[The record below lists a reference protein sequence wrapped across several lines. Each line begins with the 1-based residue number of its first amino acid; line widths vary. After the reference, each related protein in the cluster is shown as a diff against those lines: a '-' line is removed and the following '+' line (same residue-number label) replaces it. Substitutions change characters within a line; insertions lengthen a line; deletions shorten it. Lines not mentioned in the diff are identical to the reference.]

1 MTTAVLISSILLTGL
16 VLASPFASADSATH
30 TSTERNSAADPAS
43 KRAPPA
49 GVGTSSVPSTV
60 TSAASGASR
69 SGTTTGTLRTSK
81 TSLGLRIDYAFDTPA
96 TGSTTEVRLKVQ
108 GNEAGRPLTIEVVPG
123 TGLQMARGLPGN
135 IAMQSV
141 PSAEHVVAIT
151 PTGDGLHYIHIFLRS
166 GGMTEALAIAVPTG
180 KALSLPKP
188 VASKTMPDGR
198 RVKSI
203 PAQQ

>member
-1 MTTAVLISSILLTGL
+1 MTTPALLSSILLTGL
-16 VLASPFASADSATH
+16 VLAPFIASADSA
-30 TSTERNSAADPAS
+30 SPNRAADPAS
-43 KRAPPA
+43 KAAPLA
-49 GVGTSSVPSTV
+49 GTAKSSASSSGPSTG
-60 TSAASGASR
+60 TTT
-69 SGTTTGTLRTSK
+69 GTTTGTLRTSK

-96 TGSTTEVRLKVQ
+96 TGSTTEVRLKVE
-108 GNEAGRPLTIEVVPG
+108 GNEAGRPLSIEVVPG

-141 PSAEHVVAIT
+141 PSAEHVMAIT
-151 PTGDGLHYIHIFLRS
+151 PTTDGLHYIHVFLRS

-180 KALSLPKP
+180 KAQSLPKP
-188 VASKTMPDGR
+188 VATKTMPDGR

>member
-1 MTTAVLISSILLTGL
+1 MTTPVLISSLLLTSML
-16 VLASPFASADSATH
+16 LATPFARADSASPT
-30 TSTERNSAADPAS
+30 RAADPAS
-43 KRAPPA
+43 KRTPPA
-49 GVGTSSVPSTV
+49 GVATST
-60 TSAASGASR
+60 AS
-69 SGTTTGTLRTSK
+69 SGTTNGTTNGTLRTSK

-96 TGSTTEVRLKVQ
+96 TGSTTEVRLKVE
-108 GNEAGRPLTIEVVPG
+108 GNEAGRPLSIEVVPG

-151 PTGDGLHYIHIFLRS
+151 PTGDGLHYIHVFLRS

-180 KALSLPKP
+180 KAQSLPKP
-188 VASKTMPDGR
+188 VATKTMPDGR

>member
-141 PSAEHVVAIT
+141 PSAEHVVSIT
-151 PTGDGLHYIHIFLRS
+151 PTTDGLHYIHVFLRS
-166 GGMTEALAIAVPTG
+166 GGMTEALAIALPTG
-180 KALSLPKP
+180 KSQSLPKP

>member
-1 MTTAVLISSILLTGL
+1 MLLIGLL
-16 VLASPFASADSATH
+16 LAPFIASADSASPNRAVDLASKAAPLAGTAKSSAGSSGPSTG
-30 TSTERNSAADPAS
+30 TST
-43 KRAPPA
+43 
-49 GVGTSSVPSTV
+49 GI
-60 TSAASGASR
+60 
-69 SGTTTGTLRTSK
+69 TTGKLRTSK

-96 TGSTTEVRLKVQ
+96 AGSTTEVRLKVE
-108 GNEAGRPLTIEVVPG
+108 GNEAGRPLSIEVVPG

-151 PTGDGLHYIHIFLRS
+151 PTADGLHYIHIFLHS

-180 KALSLPKP
+180 KTQILPKP

>member
-1 MTTAVLISSILLTGL
+1 MKTPAPISSILLISL
-16 VLASPFASADSATH
+16 VLAASIASADSASPHRTA
-30 TSTERNSAADPAS
+30 N
-43 KRAPPA
+43 PA
-49 GVGTSSVPSTV
+49 GKAAPLAGTTKSSASSSGPST
-60 TSAASGASR
+60 
-69 SGTTTGTLRTSK
+69 GTTTGSTTGTLRTSK

-96 TGSTTEVRLKVQ
+96 TGSTTEVRLKVE
-108 GNEAGRPLTIEVVPG
+108 GNEAGRPLSIEVVPG

-180 KALSLPKP
+180 KPQSLPNP
-188 VASKTMPDGR
+188 VATKTMPDGR
-198 RVKSI
+198 RVKSV

>member
-1 MTTAVLISSILLTGL
+1 MTTPVLISSLLLTSL
-16 VLASPFASADSATH
+16 LLATPFARADSASPT
-30 TSTERNSAADPAS
+30 RAADPAS
-43 KRAPPA
+43 KRTPPA
-49 GVGTSSVPSTV
+49 GV
-60 TSAASGASR
+60 AASTAS
-69 SGTTTGTLRTSK
+69 SGTTNGTLRTSK

-96 TGSTTEVRLKVQ
+96 TGSTTEVRLKVE
-108 GNEAGRPLTIEVVPG
+108 GNEAGRPLSIEVVPG

-180 KALSLPKP
+180 KAQSLPKP
-188 VASKTMPDGR
+188 VATKTMPDGR

>member
-1 MTTAVLISSILLTGL
+1 MKTSVLLSSILLTSL
-16 VLASPFASADSATH
+16 VLASSIASADSANH
-30 TSTERNSAADPAS
+30 NSAADPAS

-49 GVGTSSVPSTV
+49 GVVKSSAPSILK
-60 TSAASGASR
+60 SAASSASS
-69 SGTTTGTLRTSK
+69 SGITTGTLRTSK

-96 TGSTTEVRLKVQ
+96 TGNTTEVRLKVE
-108 GNEAGRPLTIEVVPG
+108 GNEAGRPLSIEVVPG

-151 PTGDGLHYIHIFLRS
+151 PTADGLHYIHIFLRS

-180 KALSLPKP
+180 KAQSLPKP
-188 VASKTMPDGR
+188 VATKTMPDGR

>member
-1 MTTAVLISSILLTGL
+1 MKTSALTSSILLTGL
-16 VLASPFASADSATH
+16 VLASSIASADSANRGGTIQ
-30 TSTERNSAADPAS
+30 SDAADPAS

-49 GVGTSSVPSTV
+49 GV
-60 TSAASGASR
+60 AASSASSR
-69 SGTTTGTLRTSK
+69 GTTTGTLRTLK

-96 TGSTTEVRLKVQ
+96 TGSTTEVRLKVD
-108 GNEAGRPLTIEVVPG
+108 GNEAGRPLSIEVVPG

-141 PSAEHVVAIT
+141 PSAEHVMAIT
-151 PTGDGLHYIHIFLRS
+151 PTSDGLHYIHVFLRS

-180 KALSLPKP
+180 KTQSLPKS
-188 VASKTMPDGR
+188 VTGKTMPDGR

>member
-1 MTTAVLISSILLTGL
+1 MTTPVLLSSLLLTSML
-16 VLASPFASADSATH
+16 LATPFARADSASPT
-30 TSTERNSAADPAS
+30 RAPDPAS
-43 KRAPPA
+43 KRTPPA
-49 GVGTSSVPSTV
+49 GAAKSSASST
-60 TSAASGASR
+60 
-69 SGTTTGTLRTSK
+69 GTTTGITIGTLRTSK
-81 TSLGLRIDYAFDTPA
+81 TSLGLRIDYAFDTLA
-96 TGSTTEVRLKVQ
+96 TGSTTEVRLKVE
-108 GNEAGRPLTIEVVPG
+108 GNEAGRTLSIEVVPG

-151 PTGDGLHYIHIFLRS
+151 PTGDGLHYIHVFLRS

-180 KALSLPKP
+180 KEQSLPKP
-188 VASKTMPDGR
+188 VASKTTPDGR

>member
-1 MTTAVLISSILLTGL
+1 MKTPALISSILLTGL
-16 VLASPFASADSATH
+16 VLAPFIASADSA
-30 TSTERNSAADPAS
+30 SPSRAADPAN
-43 KRAPPA
+43 KGVPLA
-49 GVGTSSVPSTV
+49 GTAKSSTGSSGPST
-60 TSAASGASR
+60 
-69 SGTTTGTLRTSK
+69 GTTTGTLRTSK

-96 TGSTTEVRLKVQ
+96 TGNTTEVRLKVE
-108 GNEAGRPLTIEVVPG
+108 GNEAGRPLSIEVVPG
-123 TGLQMARGLPGN
+123 TGLQMARGLVGT
-135 IAMQSV
+135 IAVQSV

-151 PTGDGLHYIHIFLRS
+151 PTADGLHYIHVFLRS

-180 KALSLPKP
+180 KAQSLPKP

>member
-1 MTTAVLISSILLTGL
+1 MKIPALLPSFLLTGL
-16 VLASPFASADSATH
+16 LLAPPIASADRASPN
-30 TSTERNSAADPAS
+30 RAADLAS
-43 KRAPPA
+43 KAAPLA
-49 GVGTSSVPSTV
+49 GNAKSSAGNSGPGTNT
-60 TSAASGASR
+60 TTGITT
-69 SGTTTGTLRTSK
+69 GITTGTLRTAK

-96 TGSTTEVRLKVQ
+96 TGSTTEVRLKVE
-108 GNEAGRPLTIEVVPG
+108 GNEAGRPLAIEVVPG

-141 PSAEHVVAIT
+141 PSAEHVMAIT
-151 PTGDGLHYIHIFLRS
+151 PTTDGLHYLHVFLRS

-180 KALSLPKP
+180 KAQSLPKP
-188 VASKTMPDGR
+188 VATKTMPDGR

>member
-1 MTTAVLISSILLTGL
+1 MTTPVLLSSLLLTSML
-16 VLASPFASADSATH
+16 LATPFARADSASPT
-30 TSTERNSAADPAS
+30 RAPDPAS
-43 KRAPPA
+43 KRTPPA
-49 GVGTSSVPSTV
+49 GAAKSSASSSGTT
-60 TSAASGASR
+60 TGTTTGTAT
-69 SGTTTGTLRTSK
+69 GTTTGTLRTSK
-81 TSLGLRIDYAFDTPA
+81 TSLGLRIDYAFDTLA
-96 TGSTTEVRLKVQ
+96 TGSTTEVRLKVE
-108 GNEAGRPLTIEVVPG
+108 GNEAGRTLSIEVVPG

-151 PTGDGLHYIHIFLRS
+151 PTGDGLHYLHIFLRS

-180 KALSLPKP
+180 KEQSLPKP
-188 VASKTMPDGR
+188 VASKTTPDGR

>member
-1 MTTAVLISSILLTGL
+1 MTTPVLISSLLLTSML
-16 VLASPFASADSATH
+16 LATPFARADSASPT
-30 TSTERNSAADPAS
+30 RAADPAS
-43 KRAPPA
+43 KRTPPA
-49 GVGTSSVPSTV
+49 GVATST
-60 TSAASGASR
+60 AS
-69 SGTTTGTLRTSK
+69 SGTTNGTTNGTLRTSK

-96 TGSTTEVRLKVQ
+96 TGSTTEVRLKVE
-108 GNEAGRPLTIEVVPG
+108 GNEAGRPLSIEVVPG

-180 KALSLPKP
+180 KAQSLPKP
-188 VASKTMPDGR
+188 VATKTMPDGR

>member
-1 MTTAVLISSILLTGL
+1 MTTPVLLSSLLLTSML
-16 VLASPFASADSATH
+16 LATPFARADSASPT
-30 TSTERNSAADPAS
+30 RAPDPAS
-43 KRAPPA
+43 KRTPPA
-49 GVGTSSVPSTV
+49 GAAKSS
-60 TSAASGASR
+60 ASS
-69 SGTTTGTLRTSK
+69 SSITTGTLRTSK
-81 TSLGLRIDYAFDTPA
+81 TSLGLRIDYAFDTLA
-96 TGSTTEVRLKVQ
+96 TGSTTEVRLKVE
-108 GNEAGRPLTIEVVPG
+108 GNEAGRTLSIEVVPG

-151 PTGDGLHYIHIFLRS
+151 PTGDGLHYLHVFLRS

-180 KALSLPKP
+180 KEQSLPKP
-188 VASKTMPDGR
+188 VASKTTPDGR

>member
-1 MTTAVLISSILLTGL
+1 MKTSALTSSILLSGL
-16 VLASPFASADSATH
+16 VLASSIASADSANRGGTIQ
-30 TSTERNSAADPAS
+30 SDAADPAS

-49 GVGTSSVPSTV
+49 GV
-60 TSAASGASR
+60 AASSASSR
-69 SGTTTGTLRTSK
+69 GRTTGTLRTLK

-96 TGSTTEVRLKVQ
+96 TGSTTEVRLKVD
-108 GNEAGRPLTIEVVPG
+108 GNEAGRPLSIEVVPG

-141 PSAEHVVAIT
+141 PSAEHVMAIT
-151 PTGDGLHYIHIFLRS
+151 PTSDGLHYIHVFLRS

-180 KALSLPKP
+180 KTQSLPKS
-188 VASKTMPDGR
+188 VTGKTMPDGR

>member
-1 MTTAVLISSILLTGL
+1 M
-16 VLASPFASADSATH
+16 
-30 TSTERNSAADPAS
+30 
-43 KRAPPA
+43 
-49 GVGTSSVPSTV
+49 
-60 TSAASGASR
+60 
-69 SGTTTGTLRTSK
+69 
-81 TSLGLRIDYAFDTPA
+81 
-96 TGSTTEVRLKVQ
+96 
-108 GNEAGRPLTIEVVPG
+108 PG

-180 KALSLPKP
+180 KEQSLPKP
-188 VASKTMPDGR
+188 VASKTTPDGR

>member
-1 MTTAVLISSILLTGL
+1 MTTAVLISSIVLSGL
-16 VLASPFASADSATH
+16 VLASPFASADSANH
-30 TSTERNSAADPAS
+30 KGADRNSLADMAS
-43 KRAPPA
+43 KRAPTA
-49 GVGTSSVPSTV
+49 GVVTSSVPSTV

-151 PTGDGLHYIHIFLRS
+151 PTTDGLHYIHVFLRS
-166 GGMTEALAIAVPTG
+166 GGMTEALAIALPTG
-180 KALSLPKP
+180 KSQSLPKP

>member
-1 MTTAVLISSILLTGL
+1 MTTPILFSSILLTGL
-16 VLASPFASADSATH
+16 VLASPIASADSAN
-30 TSTERNSAADPAS
+30 RNNADQNSAADPAG

-49 GVGTSSVPSTV
+49 GVAKSSTPSILK
-60 TSAASGASR
+60 SATPSASS

-81 TSLGLRIDYAFDTPA
+81 TTLGLRIDYAFDTPA
-96 TGSTTEVRLKVQ
+96 TGSTTEVRLKVE
-108 GNEAGRPLTIEVVPG
+108 GNEAGRPLSIEVVPG
-123 TGLQMARGLPGN
+123 TGLQMTRGLPGN

-141 PSAEHVVAIT
+141 PSAEHVMAIT
-151 PTGDGLHYIHIFLRS
+151 PTTDGLHYLHVFLRS

-180 KALSLPKP
+180 KAQSLPKP
-188 VASKTMPDGR
+188 VATKTMPDGR

>member
-1 MTTAVLISSILLTGL
+1 MTTPVLLSSLLLTSML
-16 VLASPFASADSATH
+16 LATPFARADSASPT
-30 TSTERNSAADPAS
+30 RAPDPAS
-43 KRAPPA
+43 KRTPPA
-49 GVGTSSVPSTV
+49 GAAKSS
-60 TSAASGASR
+60 ASS
-69 SGTTTGTLRTSK
+69 SGTTTGITIGTLRTSK
-81 TSLGLRIDYAFDTPA
+81 TSLGLRIDYAFDTLA
-96 TGSTTEVRLKVQ
+96 TGSTTEVRLKVE
-108 GNEAGRPLTIEVVPG
+108 GNEAGRPLSIEVVPG

-151 PTGDGLHYIHIFLRS
+151 PTGDGLHYLHIFLRS

-180 KALSLPKP
+180 KEQSLPKP
-188 VASKTMPDGR
+188 VASKTTPDGR

>member
-1 MTTAVLISSILLTGL
+1 MKTPAPISSILLISL
-16 VLASPFASADSATH
+16 VLAASIASADSASPHRTA
-30 TSTERNSAADPAS
+30 N
-43 KRAPPA
+43 PA
-49 GVGTSSVPSTV
+49 GKAAPLAGTTKSSASSSGPST
-60 TSAASGASR
+60 
-69 SGTTTGTLRTSK
+69 GTTTGSTTGTLRTSK

-96 TGSTTEVRLKVQ
+96 TGSTTEVRLKVE
-108 GNEAGRPLTIEVVPG
+108 GNEAGRPLSIEVVPG

-180 KALSLPKP
+180 KAQSLPNP
-188 VASKTMPDGR
+188 VATKTMPDGR

>member
-1 MTTAVLISSILLTGL
+1 MKTSVLLSSILLTSL
-16 VLASPFASADSATH
+16 VLASSIASADSANH
-30 TSTERNSAADPAS
+30 NSAADPAS

-49 GVGTSSVPSTV
+49 GVVKSSAPSILK
-60 TSAASGASR
+60 SAASSASS
-69 SGTTTGTLRTSK
+69 SGITTGTLRTSK

-96 TGSTTEVRLKVQ
+96 TGNTTEVRLKVE
-108 GNEAGRPLTIEVVPG
+108 GNEAGRPLSIEVVPG

-151 PTGDGLHYIHIFLRS
+151 PTADGLHYIHIFLRS
-166 GGMTEALAIAVPTG
+166 GGMTEALAIAVHTG
-180 KALSLPKP
+180 KTQSLPKP

>member
-1 MTTAVLISSILLTGL
+1 MTTAVLISSIVLSGL
-16 VLASPFASADSATH
+16 VLASPFASADSANH
-30 TSTERNSAADPAS
+30 KGADRNSLADMAS
-43 KRAPPA
+43 KRAPTA
-49 GVGTSSVPSTV
+49 GVVTSSVPSTV

-141 PSAEHVVAIT
+141 PSAEHVVSIT
-151 PTGDGLHYIHIFLRS
+151 PTTDGLHYIHVFLRS
-166 GGMTEALAIAVPTG
+166 GGMTEALAIALPTG
-180 KALSLPKP
+180 KSQSLPKP
-188 VASKTMPDGR
+188 VATKTMPDGR

>member
-1 MTTAVLISSILLTGL
+1 MTTPVLLSSLLLTSML
-16 VLASPFASADSATH
+16 LATPFARADSASPT
-30 TSTERNSAADPAS
+30 RAPDPAS
-43 KRAPPA
+43 KRTPPA
-49 GVGTSSVPSTV
+49 GAAKSS
-60 TSAASGASR
+60 ASS
-69 SGTTTGTLRTSK
+69 SGTTTGTTTGITTGTLRTSK
-81 TSLGLRIDYAFDTPA
+81 TSLGLRIDYAFDTLA
-96 TGSTTEVRLKVQ
+96 TGSTTEVRLKVE
-108 GNEAGRPLTIEVVPG
+108 GNEAGRTLSIEVVPG

-151 PTGDGLHYIHIFLRS
+151 PTGNGLHYLHIFLRS

-180 KALSLPKP
+180 KEQSLPKP
-188 VASKTMPDGR
+188 VASKTTPDGR

>member
-151 PTGDGLHYIHIFLRS
+151 PTTDGLHYIHVFLRS
-166 GGMTEALAIAVPTG
+166 GGMTEALAIALPTG
-180 KALSLPKP
+180 KSQSLPKP